1 MLATGLAAL
10 TLALLIAIALSF
22 CASLAWPSLRRL
34 TMDSAPQAKSL
45 IFLVYALL
53 PLLSAVFTASLV
65 MHPEWSAALVPEH
78 CHGSNCQVHKPAF
91 ELMHPAGGAL
101 AAASVLIVLGL
112 LLTAQRVLL
121 RARRR
126 LRMLNR
132 FAQEQPVLDHAIVRS
147 DDLLAW
153 CTGLLTPRIFLS
165 DTLVEAFSPRELQV
179 VLAHEHAHAK
189 RRDNLR
195 NLVVNWATLAW
206 HPKRRRNFLQNL
218 SHSTEAACD
227 AAAASFVGGVQPVID
242 LIERLPEAPKTGMG
256 KPRLAFDTA
265 DRRQRVAALSRP
277 ATNAESTAAAWLTV
291 GLLWLAAPV
300 LLTGPGHY
308 LIEWLM
314 AI

>member
-10 TLALLIAIALSF
+10 TLALLVAIVLSYL
-22 CASLAWPSLRRL
+22 ASMAWPALRRL
-34 TMDSAPQAKSL
+34 TADGAPQTRSL
-45 IFLVYALL
+45 VFLVYALL
-53 PLLSAVFTASLV
+53 PPLSAAFTALLV
-65 MHPEWSAALVPEH
+65 MHPDWSAALVPEH
-78 CHGSNCQVHKPAF
+78 CHGSNCEVHKPAF
-91 ELMHPAGGAL
+91 QLMHPAGGAL
-101 AAASVLIVLGL
+101 AAVSVLIVLGL
-112 LLTAQRVLL
+112 LLAAQRVVL

-126 LRMLNR
+126 LHLLNR
-132 FAQEQPVLDHAIVRS
+132 FAEKQPVLDHAVVRS

-153 CTGLLTPRIFLS
+153 CAGLLAPRIFLS
-165 DTLVEAFSPRELQV
+165 DSLVDACSPRELQI

-195 NLVVNWATLAW
+195 NLAVTWATLAW
-206 HPKRRRNFLQNL
+206 HPGRRKDFLRSL

-227 AAAASFVGGVQPVID
+227 AVAARFVGSARPVID
-242 LIERLPEAPKTGMG
+242 LIERLPEMPKAAAG

-265 DRRQRVAALSRP
+265 DRCQRVAALAHPVANDDS
-277 ATNAESTAAAWLTV
+277 AAAAWLII